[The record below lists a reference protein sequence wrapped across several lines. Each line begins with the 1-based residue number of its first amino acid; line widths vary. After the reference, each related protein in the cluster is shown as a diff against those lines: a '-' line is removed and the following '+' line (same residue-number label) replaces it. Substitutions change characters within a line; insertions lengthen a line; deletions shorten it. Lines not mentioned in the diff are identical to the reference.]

1 MILLIDN
8 YDSFT
13 WNLVQA
19 LWACDQEVKVVANDT
34 HSVTALLALNPRGVV
49 VSPGPCSPA
58 EAGVSVDSIRAF
70 APHVPLLG
78 VCLGHQAL
86 AAAFGG
92 KVVRAPLPMHG
103 KISSISHHGA
113 ALFTGLPLPFP
124 AVRYHSLVAERGS
137 LPTVLEVTAW
147 TEGNAASGIVMGLQ
161 LAGRPVYGVQ
171 FHPESL
177 FTEVGAQL
185 IANFVRACV

>member
-19 LWACDQEVKVVANDT
+19 LWACEQEVKVVTNDA
-34 HSVTALLALNPRGVV
+34 HGVEALLALGPRGIV

-58 EAGVSVDSIRAF
+58 EAGVSVEAIRAF
-70 APHVPLLG
+70 APRVPVLG

-103 KISSISHHGA
+103 KMSEIAHHGVGVFA
-113 ALFTGLPLPFP
+113 DLPQPFP
-124 AVRYHSLVAERGS
+124 AVRYHSLVAERSS
-137 LPTVLEVTAW
+137 LPAALEVTAW
-147 TEGNAASGIVMGLQ
+147 TGDLVMGLQ
-161 LAGRPVYGVQ
+161 LVGRPVFGVQ
-171 FHPESL
+171 FHPESF
-177 FTEVGAQL
+177 FTAAGAQL
-185 IANFVRACV
+185 IGNFVRACA